1 MKITI
6 EVSADV
12 VKAIGMYATEIGGGK
27 GMLALVGANQ
37 REALSNGLASIA
49 EVALNQRA
57 IDIAANYGL
66 KLLTKCAW
74 CNCVN
79 IHGEW
84 LRLRCATQQQ
94 EREYLTHG
102 ICPACKA
109 KVEKEHVDAVLS
121 GQASAGVSANGSCR
135 SNTGRIEGLIGS
147 GLLPVVSAELHE
159 GVLSAQRS
167 DACAAADALPA
178 GV

>member
-1 MKITI
+1 
-6 EVSADV
+6 
-12 VKAIGMYATEIGGGK
+12 
-27 GMLALVGANQ
+27 L
-37 REALSNGLASIA
+37 RNGLASIA

-109 KVEKEHVDAVLS
+109 KVEKEHVDAVLN
-121 GQASAGVSANGSCR
+121 GQASAGVSANGSSR
-135 SNTGRIEGLIGS
+135 SNARRIEAHIGS
-147 GLLPVVSAELHE
+147 SALPVVAAELREEVLCSE
-159 GVLSAQRS
+159 GH
-167 DACAAADALPA
+167 AAGRTADAVPA